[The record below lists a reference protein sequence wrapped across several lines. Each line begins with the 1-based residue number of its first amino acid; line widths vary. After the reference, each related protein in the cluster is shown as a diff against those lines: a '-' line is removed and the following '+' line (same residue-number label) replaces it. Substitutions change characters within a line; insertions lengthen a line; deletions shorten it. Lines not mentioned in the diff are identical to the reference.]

1 MLVLNLQDN
10 QVSGVI
16 QEDNKEQGNHYNL
29 RVYHVFLSSTN
40 KSKYLESHGWAG
52 VSFITDASSGMEI
65 GGFDVSSVSDVGKLR
80 PNDDRRG
87 SAEIF
92 VVLLLLFDLCPPPPR
107 STCKWASRRSRLSK
121 DRAWLPGITNLR
133 NLRRFLNK
141 YPCCTVIWL
150 SISFAI
156 LSEHIG
162 QGWNE
167 GKKQSKQDNKLL
179 SRILQGKK
187 IYFQPCIE
195 LAVEQINTRLCSWGI
210 RKEASVW
217 VQHRTIWFFFH
228 KIQKL
233 ICFYTLRKAAA
244 QQDGKSKLSLSL
256 QVP

>member
-52 VSFITDASSGMEI
+52 VSFTTDASSGMEI

-133 NLRRFLNK
+133 NLRRFCRLYK
-141 YPCCTVIWL
+141 V
-150 SISFAI
+150 
-156 LSEHIG
+156 
-162 QGWNE
+162 
-167 GKKQSKQDNKLL
+167 SKPQAWTSQN
-179 SRILQGKK
+179 SK
-187 IYFQPCIE
+187 IYIFYAS
-195 LAVEQINTRLCSWGI
+195 AVIHSMYYMGLIGWVGTR
-210 RKEASVW
+210 
-217 VQHRTIWFFFH
+217 
-228 KIQKL
+228 
-233 ICFYTLRKAAA
+233 
-244 QQDGKSKLSLSL
+244 
-256 QVP
+256 